1 MKKLIAFLLVLSFMM
16 AGCAQKI
23 PKDALQLNP
32 TSLADRQMQ
41 TRLFETTNYEV
52 MLTAASAVFQDLG
65 FNLDE
70 SERKLGVLVGS
81 KTRSAVNSG
90 QMIGAILLAALS
102 GVSQPVDKEQIIR
115 ASLVMREINTKNAS
129 TILTNSNSIVL
140 SSKSSSSIVHVTF
153 QRIIINNHGQ
163 ITLMEQINDPIVYRD
178 FFEKLSKAV
187 FLEAHEI

>member
-1 MKKLIAFLLVLSFMM
+1 M
-16 AGCAQKI
+16 
-23 PKDALQLNP
+23 
-32 TSLADRQMQ
+32 
-41 TRLFETTNYEV
+41 
-52 MLTAASAVFQDLG
+52 
-65 FNLDE
+65 
-70 SERKLGVLVGS
+70 VGS